1 MPFRSRGQCATNA
14 LNRDKGD
21 MVNETQPIVR
31 VQGVTRVYRV
41 GSRQIPALRGVDL
54 AIGPGQVVALRGRSG
69 SGKTTL
75 LNCIGG
81 LDRPTSGQI
90 WFEGRD
96 VTRLPE
102 EEWVKLRRHRIG
114 FVFQSH
120 ALLATYS
127 AWENVELMLRLA
139 GMKRQQRQQR
149 TQEVLTLM
157 GLAKWMDH
165 RTFEL
170 SGGQQQRV
178 AIARAIAPRPAL
190 ILADEPTGEL
200 DSATGQQI
208 LGLFRYIADRE
219 GTTVVIATHDPAVD
233 AFVDEVYHL
242 QDGRTVG
249 NPGSRIE
256 TPPEV
261 HETSIQS
268 PHPHAIIAMTHNQKE
283 VL

>member
-1 MPFRSRGQCATNA
+1 MADERNG
-14 LNRDKGD
+14 
-21 MVNETQPIVR
+21 TQPIIR
-31 VQGVTRVYRV
+31 TEQVTRIYRV
-41 GSRQIPALRGVDL
+41 DSRQIPALRGVDL
-54 AIGPGQVVALRGRSG
+54 EIGPGKVVALRGRSG

-81 LDRPTSGQI
+81 LDRPTSGEV

-102 EEWVKLRRHRIG
+102 RSWVNLRRRRIG

-127 AWENVELMLRLA
+127 AWENVDLILRLA
-139 GMKRQQRQQR
+139 GVKRRKRLRR
-149 TQEVLTLM
+149 TEEVLALM
-157 GLAKWMDH
+157 GLTKWREH

-178 AIARAIAPRPAL
+178 AIARAIAPHPSL

-208 LGLFRYIADRE
+208 LHLFRRIADRD
-219 GTTVVIATHDPAVD
+219 GTTVLIATHDLAVD
-233 AFVDEVYHL
+233 PFADEVVHL
-242 QDGRTVG
+242 QDGRIVDRQAG
-249 NPGSRIE
+249 GRAAR
-256 TPPEV
+256 TP
-261 HETSIQS
+261 
-268 PHPHAIIAMTHNQKE
+268 
-283 VL
+283 